1 MEFSVEEL
9 SKKQEKL
16 KKYLQAIS
24 ENLSSCIMSLNLFKT
39 ISFISEDIQ
48 KSSFGY
54 SLFAIQRLA
63 INDIILSLS
72 KIFEETKESINLK
85 KIERYICAEQ
95 RQLALLNDSISSL
108 EKYTLFDFSTLE
120 NYHKEIDT
128 KRNGFPYKIEY
139 EAFELLP
146 FLTCLQ
152 KGVKKIYLEYEH
164 DIQALKDIRDRTIA
178 HSDKRPIVKKTTWDK
193 VDILIQFLEHYV
205 DMMDSIFFNT
215 CCSGDGCVPYSS
227 IRSDATKPSSNLL
240 RLLEKASVING
251 KNKEDTIRKLSTSI

>member
-1 MEFSVEEL
+1 MEKL
-9 SKKQEKL
+9 SKKQEIL

-24 ENLSSCIMSLNLFKT
+24 ENLASCIMSLNLFKT

-72 KIFEETKESINLK
+72 KIFEENGDSINLK
-85 KIERYICAEQ
+85 KIECYIFSNQ
-95 RQLALLNDSISSL
+95 KTLKILGYSIKNL
-108 EKYTLFDFSTLE
+108 EKYTLFDFSKLE
-120 NYHKEIDT
+120 IYEEKINIEI
-128 KRNGFPYKIEY
+128 KGFLYKTQY
-139 EAFELLP
+139 DAFKLLS

-152 KGVKKIYLEYEH
+152 EGTEKIYLEYQN
-164 DIQALKDIRDRTIA
+164 DIKALKDIRDRTIA

-193 VDILIQFLEHYV
+193 VDMLIQFLEHYV
-205 DMMDSIFFNT
+205 DMMDSVFFNT
-215 CCSGDGCVPYSS
+215 CCSGDGQVPYSL

-251 KNKEDTIRKLSTSI
+251 KNKEDIIRKLSTSI